1 MGIYALNTKQEIS
14 MRKFILCLLS
24 IFTISLTAVSLNN
37 FDQKIEILNLN
48 QEQIFENKEKH
59 IFEIQNNSTTNKLV
73 QFEISNQDFILN
85 TPYNIQINADSSK
98 KIQIENLVPYSRATF
113 KIKID
118 NLEKEYLL
126 ESKNSQIKINK
137 NYLNFEDQIL
147 NSNKDLSLE
156 IENLNK
162 ENIAIELKLS
172 NREFTIKGR
181 SNFVIDGKTKKE
193 IKINSNC
200 SLIGRKN
207 ANLEIIKGNQ
217 IIKTINLQAN
227 CTPDFENISFIT
239 NPPKKIDLGFV
250 SNQSQK
256 IQNYSLINKGQKKLE
271 IQKIKK
277 LEFFKFNYFNNKIQ
291 IELNSKAIKCSN
303 CLIKETLILKTSDP
317 YKQFIL
323 IPIQAYIYDTNSL
336 SSFNLNYSLI
346 NPCLDTP
353 KIKLSSNLPFN
364 FEIYNNGK
372 LELRSDM
379 YLKEY
384 ILNIPCNVESNYT
397 IKYETINSKG
407 EAKLH
412 TQNVGVI
419 SISKNQIN
427 IEDQDDKI
435 FIISRKEYDMPLNL
449 EIFNNSKKIVFS
461 KKLNQLKNQLKSN
474 ELMNL
479 DEGEYTLEIYNTEIK
494 STKKIQIL
502 KKK

>member
-1 MGIYALNTKQEIS
+1 MK
-14 MRKFILCLLS
+14 KFILCLLS

-48 QEQIFENKEKH
+48 QEQNIENNQKH
-59 IFEIQNNSTTNKLV
+59 SFEIQNNSRTNKLV
-73 QFEISNQDFILN
+73 QFEISNQNFILN
-85 TPYNIQINADSSK
+85 TPYNIQVKAESSR
-98 KIQIENLVPYSRATF
+98 KIQIENLVPYSNANLE
-113 KIKID
+113 IVID
-118 NLEKEYLL
+118 NIQKEYLL
-126 ESKNSQIKINK
+126 NSNNSAIKINK
-137 NYLNFEDQIL
+137 DFLNFEDQIL
-147 NSNKDLSLE
+147 NSNKDLSFE

-172 NREFTIKGR
+172 NKQFTINGR
-181 SNFVIDGKTKKE
+181 KNFAIDGKSKKE

-200 SLIGRKN
+200 GLIGRKN

-217 IIKTINLQAN
+217 VIKRITLQAN

-271 IQKIKK
+271 IQKLKN
-277 LEFFKFNYFNNKIQ
+277 LEFFEFKYFNNKLQ
-291 IELNSKAIKCSN
+291 IELNTKAIKCSN
-303 CLIKETLILKTSDP
+303 CLVKETLILKTNDP
-317 YKQFIL
+317 YKPYLL

-364 FEIYNNGK
+364 FEIYNNSK

-427 IEDQDDKI
+427 IENKEDKI
-435 FIISRKEYDMPLNL
+435 FIISRKEYDLPLNL
-449 EIFNNSKKIVFS
+449 EIFNSQNKIVFS
-461 KKLNQLKNQLKSN
+461 RKLNQLKN
-474 ELMNL
+474 ELRSSELLNL
-479 DEGEYTLEIYNTEIK
+479 DEGEYTLEIYNSEIK

-502 KKK
+502 KKKSLR